1 MMKKRSNI
9 LHLVRPY
16 WFLLL
21 LLVLFTLLSSWI
33 ELLIPRIVGES
44 IDSYSKGT
52 LHIRPVVQ
60 QLLLIIGSVLLFTY
74 LRGFMQ
80 VFASER
86 VAHKTRTLL
95 AERIAGQDNSFVE
108 RITPVRLLANLS
120 HDVDA
125 IKHFLSQ
132 TLVTIFSSL
141 FVISGAAICM
151 VQINWKLAVY
161 VLAVIPMIGVGFMI
175 LLRRVKELFRK
186 SRSAFDD
193 MNLVVSENVLGAAL
207 VRTLDACVPEYR
219 KFENVNAEIK
229 DIEFT
234 VLRLFSLLIPMIR
247 FTGNIAGLAILIL
260 GGHMVIRGEL
270 SLGDFAAFNSYLGM
284 IILPVFTLGMMGNVV
299 GQATTCYERI
309 SGILEADDRQQE
321 DTSLAE
327 PVREIVLEQV
337 QLVYN
342 GRPVL
347 KDISMRI
354 TAGSRVAVIGPT
366 TAGKTQLLYLV
377 AGFINPT
384 AGMLVCNGK
393 PADSSR
399 GALYGN
405 QAGFVFQDSFI
416 LNTTLRDNIAFD
428 ENTNAASLQKAIETA
443 ELGDFIATLPK
454 QLDTI
459 ISERGSS
466 LSGGQKQRI
475 MLARALAGNPSLLL
489 LDDFLARVDINT
501 GRKILGNIARNY
513 PGITI
518 ISVAQKIGMVED
530 YDQILLLIHGELVA
544 SGRHEELMAGSEE
557 YVKLYNLQR
566 STRNY
571 EL

>member
-1 MMKKRSNI
+1 MKKKSNI
-9 LHLVRPY
+9 LQLVRPY

-21 LLVLFTLLSSWI
+21 LLVVFTLLSSWV

-44 IDSYSKGT
+44 IDNYGKGT
-52 LHIRPVVQ
+52 LRIWPVVQ
-60 QLLLIIGSVLLFTY
+60 QLLLIIGFVLVFTY

-80 VFASER
+80 AYASER
-86 VAHKTRTLL
+86 VARKTRTLL
-95 AERIAGQDNSFVE
+95 AERIARQDNSFVE
-108 RITPVRLLANLS
+108 RVTPVKLLSNLS

-125 IKHFLSQ
+125 IKYFLSQ

-141 FVISGAAICM
+141 FVITGAAFSM
-151 VQINWKLAVY
+151 VQINWKLAIY
-161 VLAVIPMIGVGFMI
+161 VLAVIPLLGAGFMF

-186 SRSAFDD
+186 SRAAFDE
-193 MNLVVSENVLGAAL
+193 MNLVVSESVLGAGL
-207 VRTLDACVPEYR
+207 VRTLDAGQAEYR
-219 KFENVNAEIK
+219 KFKGVNGEIQH
-229 DIEFT
+229 IEFI

-260 GGHMVIRGEL
+260 GGRMVILGEL

-299 GQATTCYERI
+299 AQATTCYERI
-309 SGILEADDRQQE
+309 SGILDAEEEQQ
-321 DTSLAE
+321 DAGTVME
-327 PVREIVLEQV
+327 PVREIAVEQV
-337 QLVYN
+337 HLVYN
-342 GRPVL
+342 GKPVL

-354 TAGSRVAVIGPT
+354 TAGSRIAVIGPT

-384 AGMLVCNGK
+384 SGVLRCNGQV
-393 PADSSR
+393 ADAR
-399 GALYGN
+399 KGALYGN

-416 LNTTLRDNIAFD
+416 LNTSLRDNIAFD
-428 ENTNAASLQKAIETA
+428 ENTTDASLTMAIETA
-443 ELGDFIATLPK
+443 ELSDFIATLP
-454 QLDTI
+454 QGLNTV

-489 LDDFLARVDINT
+489 LDDFLARVDVNT
-501 GRKILGNIARNY
+501 GRKILANITRNY

-518 ISVAQKIGMVED
+518 VSVAQKIGMVED

-544 SGRHEELMAGSEE
+544 SGRHEQLMTESEE

-571 EL
+571 EV